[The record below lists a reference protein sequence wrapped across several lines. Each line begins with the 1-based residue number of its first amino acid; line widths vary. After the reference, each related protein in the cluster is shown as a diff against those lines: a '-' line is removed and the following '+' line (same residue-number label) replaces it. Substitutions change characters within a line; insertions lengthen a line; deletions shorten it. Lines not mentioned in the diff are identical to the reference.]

1 VNKVNKLPASNK
13 HSIRGEKYVPYS
25 SVNIIF
31 SPDGKL
37 VIDTSH
43 MAKQNAEYTK

>member
-1 VNKVNKLPASNK
+1 VK
-13 HSIRGEKYVPYS
+13 
-25 SVNIIF
+25 IIF

-43 MAKQNAEYTK
+43 MAKQNAEYTIIKAVIL